1 MAGLIELIIVIVI
14 IAAMWKM
21 FAKASQPGW
30 AAVIPIYNVYILL
43 KVAQK
48 PGWWLILMFI
58 PVVNII
64 VAFIVCLAVA
74 ENFGKGVGFAVGLFF
89 LALYLSPSLHLAMQN
104 TLQLPLPK
112 HKTAFNSQLPLHTLV
127 RREQQP

>member
-89 LALYLSPSLHLAMQN
+89 LGFIFVPILAFGN
-104 TLQLPLPK
+104 AKYAPAAAAK
-112 HKTAFNSQLPLHTLV
+112 A
-127 RREQQP
+127 